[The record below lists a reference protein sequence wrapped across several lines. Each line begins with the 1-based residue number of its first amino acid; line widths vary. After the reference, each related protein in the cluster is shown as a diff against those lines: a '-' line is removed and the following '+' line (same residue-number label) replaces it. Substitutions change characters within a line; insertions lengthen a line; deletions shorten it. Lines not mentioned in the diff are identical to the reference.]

1 MYINRIL
8 YQLKKV
14 CKDVIITITIIIELI
29 ERKSA
34 IPPSVC
40 LGGAG
45 TSYIYAAMLS
55 IFSSWAS
62 SVIAAI
68 ASTID

>member
-8 YQLKKV
+8 YQLKV
-14 CKDVIITITIIIELI
+14 CKDVIITIIIELI

-68 ASTID
+68 ASSID

>member
-1 MYINRIL
+1 M
-8 YQLKKV
+8 LKQK
-14 CKDVIITITIIIELI
+14 ELI

>member
-1 MYINRIL
+1 M
-8 YQLKKV
+8 
-14 CKDVIITITIIIELI
+14 TITIIIELI

-40 LGGAG
+40 LAG

>member
-8 YQLKKV
+8 YQLKV
-14 CKDVIITITIIIELI
+14 LCKDVIITIIIELI